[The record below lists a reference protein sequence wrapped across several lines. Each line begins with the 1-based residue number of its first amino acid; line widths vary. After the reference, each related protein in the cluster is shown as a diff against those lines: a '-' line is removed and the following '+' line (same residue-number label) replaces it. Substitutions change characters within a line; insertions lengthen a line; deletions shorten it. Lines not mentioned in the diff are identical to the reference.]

1 MKIHGYATLRGAW
14 RVSSASFVLISFLFV
29 FGREWNVMLSRLVRR
44 EGTFQKTLKEE
55 KETSWCVLAVPRL
68 LPIILLPSQF
78 LVCLQLPWIWQPAF
92 AITLACYCCRRL
104 WKMATGLAYTLHK
117 FRHKLEI
124 VVTFMAWKPIVMRIA
139 PPELCCCCRYITQQ
153 LHTNEAQLRCWC
165 HTIFCELK
173 SSAAIRRRNGG
184 DC

>member
-1 MKIHGYATLRGAW
+1 MTWSNLQSTQISINFKP
-14 RVSSASFVLISFLFV
+14 VSSSNHQL
-29 FGREWNVMLSRLVRR
+29 RR
-44 EGTFQKTLKEE
+44 
-55 KETSWCVLAVPRL
+55 CVLLSGKFLWDRL
-68 LPIILLPSQF
+68 Y
-78 LVCLQLPWIWQPAF
+78 VCCCVYSRMPWIWQPAF

-184 DC
+184 DCYNSWGCGV

>member
-1 MKIHGYATLRGAW
+1 MINWESAPLLSKFEGYIFEWLDHINSQLKYPSTSNLCPPLTINSEV
-14 RVSSASFVLISFLFV
+14 VSFSQENFSGTYCKYVYCCV
-29 FGREWNVMLSRLVRR
+29 YSRM
-44 EGTFQKTLKEE
+44 
-55 KETSWCVLAVPRL
+55 
-68 LPIILLPSQF
+68 
-78 LVCLQLPWIWQPAF
+78 PWIWQPAF

-139 PPELCCCCRYITQQ
+139 PPELCCCCCRYITQQ

>member
-1 MKIHGYATLRGAW
+1 MTWSNLRLTQISINFKP
-14 RVSSASFVLISFLFV
+14 VSSSNHQLRRCVLL
-29 FGREWNVMLSRLVRR
+29 
-44 EGTFQKTLKEE
+44 EE
-55 KETSWCVLAVPRL
+55 KIVWERLYVNCCVYRRM
-68 LPIILLPSQF
+68 
-78 LVCLQLPWIWQPAF
+78 PWIWQPAF

-139 PPELCCCCRYITQQ
+139 PPELCCCCCRYITQQ

-173 SSAAIRRRNGG
+173 SSAAIRSAAAIRRRNGG